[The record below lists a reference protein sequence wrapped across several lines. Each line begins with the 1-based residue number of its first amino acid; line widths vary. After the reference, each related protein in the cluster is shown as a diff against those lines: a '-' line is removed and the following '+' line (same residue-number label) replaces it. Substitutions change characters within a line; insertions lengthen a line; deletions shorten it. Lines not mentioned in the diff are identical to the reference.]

1 MIKNRF
7 NKTIILPTTISVS
20 VIAASVRSVLFLTS
34 VWLRSCSE
42 FFFYVRKWLSAT
54 LKPGELSVIY

>member
-7 NKTIILPTTISVS
+7 NKIIILSITISVS
-20 VIAASVRSVLFLTS
+20 FIAASVRSVLFLTS
-34 VWLRSCSE
+34 VWLRSCCE
-42 FFFYVRKWLSAT
+42 FFYYVRKWLSAT